1 MSGSVFELLA
11 GGFPFERTVVTLDS
25 LTPVDQAF
33 KTLADAHVSSAPVFD
48 QQANAYIGFFDIN
61 DMVAYVVKMLH
72 HSGDAAPLPES
83 FRDMHHF
90 LSTLT
95 HFVPVE
101 VAQIANLSKN
111 NPFLPVYDDTP
122 FLEVLEILGRHAV
135 HRVPVVDRASGRVT
149 RLITQSAVV
158 KYLAKNL
165 NELQP
170 LSENTVASTS
180 LGLKTVFSVAC
191 DAPVLQAFETLV
203 ANKITGVA
211 LVDTTGVIVTAL
223 SSSDLRVL
231 TTGHKFRLKGITA
244 LQLVQKSRA
253 LEANARPAI
262 VCARLTTHLSEI
274 ASKLAATGLHRIFIL
289 DDQENPIG
297 VISVRDLIRFILPYF
312 TKKTYDW
319 AHRA

>member
-203 ANKITGVA
+203 ANKITGVRFA
-211 LVDTTGVIVTAL
+211 AGILFFFPSSLKHIYLLLGVSRTVCRVTLIQCGASRFDFFSPGCTCGHDWCDCHCTEQQRSPRPDHWPQVPSEGHHGTPARSKVACTGSKRTPRHCLCA
-223 SSSDLRVL
+223 SD
-231 TTGHKFRLKGITA
+231 H
-244 LQLVQKSRA
+244 
-253 LEANARPAI
+253 P
-262 VCARLTTHLSEI
+262 
-274 ASKLAATGLHRIFIL
+274 
-289 DDQENPIG
+289 
-297 VISVRDLIRFILPYF
+297 SV
-312 TKKTYDW
+312 
-319 AHRA
+319 

>member
-1 MSGSVFELLA
+1 MH
-11 GGFPFERTVVTLDS
+11 P
-25 LTPVDQAF
+25 
-33 KTLADAHVSSAPVFD
+33 SSRPLRRLSPTKL
-48 QQANAYIGFFDIN
+48 Q
-61 DMVAYVVKMLH
+61 AYV
-72 HSGDAAPLPES
+72 SPLEFFFFS
-83 FRDMHHF
+83 FF
-90 LSTLT
+90 LSPALC
-95 HFVPVE
+95 VE
-101 VAQIANLSKN
+101 S
-111 NPFLPVYDDTP
+111 PSFS
-122 FLEVLEILGRHAV
+122 AV
-135 HRVPVVDRASGRVT
+135 H
-149 RLITQSAVV
+149 
-158 KYLAKNL
+158 
-165 NELQP
+165 
-170 LSENTVASTS
+170 
-180 LGLKTVFSVAC
+180 LGLIFF
-191 DAPVLQAFETLV
+191 PQ
-203 ANKITGVA
+203 VA